1 MCLGLMVDGK
11 VQVGALVCPNLPVD
25 PEEPEGKKGIL
36 LSAVRGEGATMV
48 CLFVCLEYLTGS
60 LHGGSS
66 CAELFS
72 RVTETIV
79 HPICSGGS
87 HLYEFYHRFFKG

>member
-11 VQVGALVCPNLPVD
+11 VQVGALACPNLPVD

-48 CLFVCLEYLTGS
+48 CLFACLE
-60 LHGGSS
+60 
-66 CAELFS
+66 
-72 RVTETIV
+72 
-79 HPICSGGS
+79 
-87 HLYEFYHRFFKG
+87 